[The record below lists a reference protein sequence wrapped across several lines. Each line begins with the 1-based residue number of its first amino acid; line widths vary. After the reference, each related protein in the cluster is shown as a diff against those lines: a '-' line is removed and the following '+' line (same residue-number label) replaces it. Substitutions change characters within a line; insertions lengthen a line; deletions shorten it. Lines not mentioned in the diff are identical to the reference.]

1 MKQALIIIDMQE
13 IFFNSK
19 DNALYQRESLIE
31 HVNTLIGKARDNDI
45 PIVFIQHSDENP
57 SDELYPGTPDWEIS
71 AQLSRKPEDTVIRK
85 TRWDSFYRTSL
96 LDWLRRNEIEQMIFA
111 GAQTEFCLDTTLRNA
126 YSIGYQ
132 HNIVAADAHSTL
144 DSSILSAE
152 QIMRHH
158 ENVWHRRF
166 ATVQSVEEIVFG
178 Q

>member
-13 IFFNSK
+13 LFFNSEE
-19 DNALYQRESLIE
+19 NALYQRESLIE
-31 HVNTLIGKARDNDI
+31 RTNTLIDKARAAGV

-57 SDELYPGTPDWEIS
+57 GDDLYPDTPDWEIS
-71 AQLSRKPEDTVIRK
+71 AQLSRQLGDTVIRK

-96 LDWLRRNEIEQMIFA
+96 LDWLRRNEIEQIIFA

-144 DSSILSAE
+144 DSSVLSAE
-152 QIMRHH
+152 QIIRHH
-158 ENVWHRRF
+158 ESVWHKRF
-166 ATVQSVEEIVFG
+166 ATLESVDQITFTN
-178 Q
+178 